1 MLFARHWADDVQDNV
16 PDALRPLPILGLRLH
31 LGRMPLLQL
40 RCRDGI
46 ICNFSDPVYD
56 AQKAT
61 GRTLFAA
68 RSETARA
75 LPRKLAYAIRTLR
88 VLAIVDEE
96 RRMDYDGTL
105 RAPPQGAEALHDQD
119 AYWDD
124 YEYQDAWYSGQARS
138 LEWWRII
145 RDGDE
150 VVRLDV
156 LTADQGRKVQRFF
169 ENADLETL
177 QHIDGEDRSL
187 RDS

>member
-1 MLFARHWADDVQDNV
+1 MLFARLWADDVQDNV
-16 PDALRPLPILGLRLH
+16 PDALRPLPLVGLRLH

-40 RCRDGI
+40 MCRDGV

-56 AQKAT
+56 AQKVT

-68 RSETARA
+68 RSETARC
-75 LPRKLAYAIRTLR
+75 LSRKLAYAIRTLR

-96 RRMDYDGTL
+96 QRLDYDGTL
-105 RAPPQGAEALHDQD
+105 RAPARSAEGVLDRA

-124 YEYQDAWYSGQARS
+124 YEYQDAWYSGEARS
-138 LEWWRII
+138 LEWWRIV

-156 LTADQGRKVQRFF
+156 LTAHQGRKVQRFF
-169 ENADLETL
+169 ENGDLETL
-177 QHIDGEDRSL
+177 QHIDGEDRSF
-187 RDS
+187 